1 MPPVT
6 APREG
11 GSGPHEGS
19 SHAGHP
25 SGRAALAERRLE
37 RSVAA
42 ALRVIAAAHVERQA
56 PPVSAARRRLSEVYG
71 ATRLA
76 GA

>member
-1 MPPVT
+1 MLDIHRDGAVT
-6 APREG
+6 
-11 GSGPHEGS
+11 
-19 SHAGHP
+19 
-25 SGRAALAERRLE
+25 AERRLE

-76 GA
+76 RRLEQERRSA